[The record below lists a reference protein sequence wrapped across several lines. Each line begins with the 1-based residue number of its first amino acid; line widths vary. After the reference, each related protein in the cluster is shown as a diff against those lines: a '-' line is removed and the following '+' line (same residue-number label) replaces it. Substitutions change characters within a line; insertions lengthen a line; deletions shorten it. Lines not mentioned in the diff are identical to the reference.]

1 MEKREIDEQLK
12 SLSFDMDEEID
23 DRNERRGRKAAPP
36 RHAHT
41 PMDPSHAI
49 ILAAIII
56 VGGLWGGKLLYDYIQ
71 EQRIKAAFNEAAA
84 QMQQTMSQVEQN
96 SRRAQEEIR
105 QQRAAEKEA
114 REQQRV
120 EQLVH
125 DQAEQARAEQEK
137 RFKSSR
143 CQFWWQQ
150 HSQNPTPRT
159 AQKKV
164 EACGIEILLNLRDL
178 ETVIDT

>member
-36 RHAHT
+36 RHVHT

-84 QMQQTMSQVEQN
+84 YMQQTEQN
-96 SRRAQEEIR
+96 SRRVQTEM
-105 QQRAAEKEA
+105 QQRLAAEEEA
-114 REQQRV
+114 REQRRA
-120 EQLVH
+120 EQLAQL
-125 DQAEQARAEQEK
+125 QAEQARAEQEK
-137 RFKSSR
+137 RFKSSQ

-150 HSQNPTPRT
+150 YNPPHGASCT
-159 AQKKV
+159 
-164 EACGIEILLNLRDL
+164 EES
-178 ETVIDT
+178 

>member
-1 MEKREIDEQLK
+1 MEKRETDEQLK

-23 DRNERRGRKAAPP
+23 DRNERRGRRAAPP

-71 EQRIKAAFNEAAA
+71 EQRIKAALNEAAA
-84 QMQQTMSQVEQN
+84 HMEQTMRQVEQN
-96 SRRAQEEIR
+96 SRRAQVEMHQRMAEE
-105 QQRAAEKEA
+105 EEA
-114 REQQRV
+114 RGRRKI
-120 EQLVH
+120 EQLAQDHAQQERVT
-125 DQAEQARAEQEK
+125 QEK
-137 RFKSSR
+137 RYESAQ

-150 HSQNPTPRT
+150 NKQNPTERT
-159 AQKKV
+159 AQKKA
-164 EACGIEILLNLRDL
+164 ESCEN
-178 ETVIDT
+178 

>member
-41 PMDPSHAI
+41 PMAPSHAI

-84 QMQQTMSQVEQN
+84 YMQQTMQQAEQD
-96 SRRAQEEIR
+96 SRRAQEEM
-105 QQRAAEKEA
+105 QQRMVAEEEA
-114 REQQRV
+114 REQRRAD
-120 EQLVH
+120 QLALE
-125 DQAEQARAEQEK
+125 QAEQARAEQEK
-137 RFKSSR
+137 RFKSSQ
-143 CQFWWQQ
+143 CQFWWRQQ
-150 HSQNPTPRT
+150 HSQNPT
-159 AQKKV
+159 
-164 EACGIEILLNLRDL
+164 GLLIL
-178 ETVIDT
+178 

>member
-1 MEKREIDEQLK
+1 MEKREINDQLK
-12 SLSFDMDEEID
+12 SLSFDMNEEID

-84 QMQQTMSQVEQN
+84 YMQQTMQQVEQD
-96 SRRAQEEIR
+96 SRRAQAEMQQQIAAEEEIR
-105 QQRAAEKEA
+105 EQRRTERLAEK
-114 REQQRV
+114 
-120 EQLVH
+120 
-125 DQAEQARAEQEK
+125 QAEQARVEQEK
-137 RFKSSR
+137 RFKSSQ

-150 HSQNPTPRT
+150 HNQNPTERT
-159 AQKKV
+159 AQKKK
-164 EACGIEILLNLRDL
+164 ENCGS
-178 ETVIDT
+178 

>member
-1 MEKREIDEQLK
+1 MEKRETDEQLK

-23 DRNERRGRKAAPP
+23 DRNERRGRRAAPI

-84 QMQQTMSQVEQN
+84 YMQQTMQQAEQA
-96 SRRAQEEIR
+96 SKRAQKEM
-105 QQRAAEKEA
+105 QQRMAAEEEA
-114 REQQRV
+114 REQRRA
-120 EQLVH
+120 EQLAQI
-125 DQAEQARAEQEK
+125 QAELARTEQEK
-137 RFKSSR
+137 RFKSSK

-150 HSQNPTPRT
+150 DKQKPTERT
-159 AQKKV
+159 AEKKV
-164 EACGIEILLNLRDL
+164 EACGE
-178 ETVIDT
+178 

>member
-1 MEKREIDEQLK
+1 
-12 SLSFDMDEEID
+12 MDEEID

-71 EQRIKAAFNEAAA
+71 KQRIKAAFNEAAA
-84 QMQQTMSQVEQN
+84 YMQQTMQQAEQDT
-96 SRRAQEEIR
+96 RRAQAEM
-105 QQRAAEKEA
+105 QQRMAVEEEA
-114 REQQRV
+114 REQRRA
-120 EQLVH
+120 EQLVQL
-125 DQAEQARAEQEK
+125 QAEQARADQEK
-137 RFKSSR
+137 RFKSSQ

-150 HSQNPTPRT
+150 NDQNPSQRT
-159 AQKKV
+159 MKKKA
-164 EACGIEILLNLRDL
+164 EACGE
-178 ETVIDT
+178 

>member
-1 MEKREIDEQLK
+1 MEKREMDEQLK

-56 VGGLWGGKLLYDYIQ
+56 VGGLWGGKLLSDYIQ
-71 EQRIKAAFNEAAA
+71 EQRIKAALNEAAVY
-84 QMQQTMSQVEQN
+84 MQQTMKQAEQD
-96 SRRAQEEIR
+96 SRRAQAEMRQRMAVEED
-105 QQRAAEKEA
+105 A
-114 REQQRV
+114 REQRCA
-120 EQLVH
+120 EQVAQS
-125 DQAEQARAEQEK
+125 QAEHARAEQEK
-137 RFKSSR
+137 RFKSSQ

-150 HSQNPTPRT
+150 HSENPSERT
-159 AQKKV
+159 AQKKAQ
-164 EACGIEILLNLRDL
+164 ACGD
-178 ETVIDT
+178 

>member
-1 MEKREIDEQLK
+1 MDKRDIDEQLK

-23 DRNERRGRKAAPP
+23 DRNERRGRKAAPL

-84 QMQQTMSQVEQN
+84 YLQQTMQQAEQD
-96 SRRAQEEIR
+96 SRRAQAEI
-105 QQRAAEKEA
+105 QQRMAAEDEA
-114 REQQRV
+114 REQRRA
-120 EQLVH
+120 EQLAQV
-125 DQAEQARAEQEK
+125 QAEQARVEQEK
-137 RFKSSR
+137 RFKSSQ

-150 HSQNPTPRT
+150 HSQNPSERT
-159 AQKKV
+159 AQKKS
-164 EACGIEILLNLRDL
+164 EACGD
-178 ETVIDT
+178 

>member
-23 DRNERRGRKAAPP
+23 VRNERRGRKAAPP

-84 QMQQTMSQVEQN
+84 YMQQTMQQAEEN
-96 SRRAQEEIR
+96 SRRAQADI
-105 QQRAAEKEA
+105 QQRMAAGEEA
-114 REQQRV
+114 REQRLA
-120 EQLVH
+120 EQLA
-125 DQAEQARAEQEK
+125 QLQSEQARVDQEK
-137 RFKSSR
+137 RFKSSQ

-150 HSQNPTPRT
+150 NNQNPTKKT

-164 EACGIEILLNLRDL
+164 DACGN
-178 ETVIDT
+178 

>member
-1 MEKREIDEQLK
+1 MEKREINEQLS

-23 DRNERRGRKAAPP
+23 DRNERRGRRAVPP

-84 QMQQTMSQVEQN
+84 YMQQTMQQAEQD
-96 SRRAQEEIR
+96 SRRAQAEM
-105 QQRAAEKEA
+105 QQRMAAEEEA
-114 REQQRV
+114 REQRRA
-120 EQLVH
+120 EQLAHV
-125 DQAEQARAEQEK
+125 QAEQARAEQEK
-137 RFKSSR
+137 RFKSSQ

-150 HSQNPTPRT
+150 NPTERT

-164 EACGIEILLNLRDL
+164 AACGG
-178 ETVIDT
+178 

>member
-12 SLSFDMDEEID
+12 SLSFEMDEEID
-23 DRNERRGRKAAPP
+23 DRNERRGHKATPP

-56 VGGLWGGKLLYDYIQ
+56 VSGLWGGKLLYDYIQ

-84 QMQQTMSQVEQN
+84 YMQQSMKQAEQD
-96 SRRAQEEIR
+96 SRRAQAAM
-105 QQRAAEKEA
+105 QQRMAVAEDA
-114 REQQRV
+114 REQRRA
-120 EQLVH
+120 EQIAQKH
-125 DQAEQARAEQEK
+125 AEQARAEQEE
-137 RFKSSR
+137 RFKSSQ

-150 HSQNPTPRT
+150 HSQHPTERT
-159 AQKKV
+159 MQRKS
-164 EACGIEILLNLRDL
+164 EACGD
-178 ETVIDT
+178 

>member
-1 MEKREIDEQLK
+1 MEKRETDEQLK
-12 SLSFDMDEEID
+12 IQSFDMDEEID

-84 QMQQTMSQVEQN
+84 HMQQTMKQAEEYSK
-96 SRRAQEEIR
+96 RAK
-105 QQRAAEKEA
+105 AAEEEA
-114 REQQRV
+114 REQRLTQA
-120 EQLVH
+120 
-125 DQAEQARAEQEK
+125 QAEQARVEQEK
-137 RFKSSR
+137 RFKSSQ
-143 CQFWWQQ
+143 CQFWSQQ
-150 HSQNPTPRT
+150 HNQSPTERI
-159 AQKKV
+159 ARKKA
-164 EACGIEILLNLRDL
+164 EAC
-178 ETVIDT
+178 

>member
-1 MEKREIDEQLK
+1 MEKRETDEQLK

-23 DRNERRGRKAAPP
+23 DRNERRGRRAAPL

-71 EQRIKAAFNEAAA
+71 EQRIKAALNEAAA
-84 QMQQTMSQVEQN
+84 QMEQTMRQVEQN
-96 SRRAQEEIR
+96 SRRAQAEM
-105 QQRAAEKEA
+105 QQRMKVEEEA
-114 REQQRV
+114 RKQRRA
-120 EQLVH
+120 EQLAQT
-125 DQAEQARAEQEK
+125 QAEQARVEQER
-137 RFKSSR
+137 RFKSSQ

-150 HSQNPTPRT
+150 HSENPTERT
-159 AQKKV
+159 TRKKA
-164 EACGIEILLNLRDL
+164 EACGN
-178 ETVIDT
+178 

>member
-23 DRNERRGRKAAPP
+23 DRNERRGRKATPP

-71 EQRIKAAFNEAAA
+71 EQRIKAALNEAAA
-84 QMQQTMSQVEQN
+84 QMEQTMRQVEQN
-96 SRRAQEEIR
+96 SSRTQAEMQQRMAVEEEARAQRRA
-105 QQRAAEKEA
+105 
-114 REQQRV
+114 
-120 EQLVH
+120 EQLAQTQV
-125 DQAEQARAEQEK
+125 EQARKDQEE
-137 RFKSSR
+137 RFQSAQ

-150 HSQNPTPRT
+150 HSQNPTKRT
-159 AQKKV
+159 EQKKT
-164 EACGIEILLNLRDL
+164 EACGE
-178 ETVIDT
+178 

>member
-84 QMQQTMSQVEQN
+84 YMQQTMQQAEQD
-96 SRRAQEEIR
+96 SRRARAEM
-105 QQRAAEKEA
+105 QQRIAAEEEAKE
-114 REQQRV
+114 QRRA
-120 EQLVH
+120 EQLAHVRT
-125 DQAEQARAEQEK
+125 EQARAEQEK
-137 RFKSSR
+137 RLQSSQ

-150 HSQNPTPRT
+150 HSQHPTERT
-159 AQKKV
+159 TQKKA
-164 EACGIEILLNLRDL
+164 EACGN
-178 ETVIDT
+178 

>member
-1 MEKREIDEQLK
+1 MDKRETDEQLK

-23 DRNERRGRKAAPP
+23 DRNERRGRRAAPP

-71 EQRIKAAFNEAAA
+71 EQRIKAALNEAAA
-84 QMQQTMSQVEQN
+84 YMQQTMQQAEQN
-96 SRRAQEEIR
+96 SKRAQAEM
-105 QQRAAEKEA
+105 QQRIAAEEEA
-114 REQQRV
+114 REQRRAD
-120 EQLVH
+120 QLAQV
-125 DQAEQARAEQEK
+125 QAEKARAIQEQ
-137 RFKSSR
+137 RFQSSQ

-150 HSQNPTPRT
+150 HSQNPTART
-159 AQKKV
+159 AQKKA
-164 EACGIEILLNLRDL
+164 EACED
-178 ETVIDT
+178 

>member
-41 PMDPSHAI
+41 PMDLSHAI

-56 VGGLWGGKLLYDYIQ
+56 VGGLWGGKLLHDYIQ
-71 EQRIKAAFNEAAA
+71 ELRIKAAFNEAAA
-84 QMQQTMSQVEQN
+84 YMQQTMQQAEQD
-96 SRRAQEEIR
+96 SRRSQEEM
-105 QQRAAEKEA
+105 QQRMAAEKEA
-114 REQQRV
+114 REQRRA
-120 EQLVH
+120 EQLTQL
-125 DQAEQARAEQEK
+125 QAEQVRAEQEN
-137 RFKSSR
+137 RFQSSQ

-150 HSQNPTPRT
+150 HQQNPTERT
-159 AQKKV
+159 AKKKA
-164 EACGIEILLNLRDL
+164 ESCEK
-178 ETVIDT
+178 

>member
-1 MEKREIDEQLK
+1 MEKRETDEQLK

-23 DRNERRGRKAAPP
+23 DRNERRGRRAAPL

-84 QMQQTMSQVEQN
+84 YMQQTMQQAEQD
-96 SRRAQEEIR
+96 SRRAQVEM
-105 QQRAAEKEA
+105 QQRMAAEAEV
-114 REQQRV
+114 REQRRAD
-120 EQLVH
+120 QLAQT
-125 DQAEQARAEQEK
+125 QAERTRAEQEK
-137 RFKSSR
+137 RFRSSQ

-150 HSQNPTPRT
+150 HSQNPTERN
-159 AQKKV
+159 AQKKA
-164 EACGIEILLNLRDL
+164 EACGD
-178 ETVIDT
+178 